1 MKCGRSPTLLSFLTP
16 PGTRRTASPP
26 AASAARRGRRRPLQR
41 YEGTITRLAAN
52 PLARRV
58 KLADL
63 EDNMDPKRRLD
74 GPEGAGRLAKYQA
87 AWKRLAETG

>member
-1 MKCGRSPTLLSFLTP
+1 MELADLHDAGSSDEVCEAVDCL
-16 PGTRRTASPP
+16 TRRPDEP
-26 AASAARRGRRRPLQR
+26 
-41 YEGTITRLAAN
+41 YEDMITRVEAN

-74 GPEGAGRLAKYQA
+74 GTEGAQHLAKYEA
-87 AWKRLAETG
+87 AWKRLSEIR